1 MFTIILVYSHQTKS
15 PGVVLIQSAITE
27 PFQLDFT
34 FSDRS
39 DVKISLS
46 DTFIANSN
54 LYLTH
59 CHCTQECLTS
69 KQEYR
74 TTPAYDLGRKKIADY
89 QLYLAYSGL

>member
-34 FSDRS
+34 FSNQS

-46 DTFIANSN
+46 DTFIAN
-54 LYLTH
+54 
-59 CHCTQECLTS
+59 
-69 KQEYR
+69 
-74 TTPAYDLGRKKIADY
+74 
-89 QLYLAYSGL
+89 